1 MPSDDLAARVAALE
15 DAVERLERA
24 RDVPRGPLGLPRPP
38 TPRELRAFASEDAIP
53 ATIALLD
60 AHVRALEALQA
71 ALRLLDPTIETED
84 ARRDTLA
91 RLDAAVTDLR
101 DAVTGDGLPE
111 NPAAR
116 DLLRDARAL
125 TDELET
131 EIDHARENAPSET
144 DDDLVD
150 ERERRAERVEDE
162 LDQLRENYGDED
174 EEA

>member
-15 DAVERLERA
+15 DAVDELERA
-24 RDVPRGPLGLPRPP
+24 RDVPRGPLGVPRPP

-101 DAVTGDGLPE
+101 DAARDGLPE

-131 EIDHARENAPSET
+131 EMARASDDAPDVREQ
-144 DDDLVD
+144 DDIAD

-162 LDQLRENYGDED
+162 LDQLRDSYDDED
-174 EEA
+174 GDA